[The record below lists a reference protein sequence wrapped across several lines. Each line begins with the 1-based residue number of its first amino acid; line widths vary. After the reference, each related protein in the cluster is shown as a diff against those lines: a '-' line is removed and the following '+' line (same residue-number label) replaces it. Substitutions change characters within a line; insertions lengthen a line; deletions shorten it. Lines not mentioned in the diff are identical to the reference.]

1 LAPETPP
8 ETPAE
13 TGLMMDEVRR
23 FRQVQAQQ
31 QRRLKR
37 QRWALSTLSYPLL
50 ALGLIGLLLLLL
62 PAISR
67 GLAPVLSRVLH
78 DPAPC
83 TIKGEITF
91 LGDRRYFVPGDAR
104 YDDVMVT
111 TRRGERW
118 FCSEEEARAAGWLPS
133 N

>member
-1 LAPETPP
+1 
-8 ETPAE
+8 
-13 TGLMMDEVRR
+13 MDDVRR
-23 FRQVQAQQ
+23 FRQVQREQQ
-31 QRRLKR
+31 KRLKR

-50 ALGLIGLLLLLL
+50 ALGLIALLLLLL
-62 PAISR
+62 PVMSH
-67 GLAPVLSRVLH
+67 GLAPVLSRVLN

-91 LGDRRYFVPGDAR
+91 LGERRYFMPGDAS

-133 N
+133 K